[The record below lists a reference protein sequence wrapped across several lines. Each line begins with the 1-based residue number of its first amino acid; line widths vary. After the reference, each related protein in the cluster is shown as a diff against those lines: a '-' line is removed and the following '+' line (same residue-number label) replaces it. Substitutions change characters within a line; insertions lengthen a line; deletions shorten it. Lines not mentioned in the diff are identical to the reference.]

1 MSGDVLLM
9 TPSRMD
15 RRHLCPTDFAKA
27 DLNSFFVDALTQFA
41 SKWYAAV

>member
-9 TPSRMD
+9 TPSWMD
-15 RRHLCPTDFAKA
+15 RRHLCPTDFARA
-27 DLNSFFVDALTQFA
+27 DYNSFFADALTQVA